1 MKTKEDEVIAL
12 RKQGLT
18 YQQIQD
24 KLNLSSVTVCRYI
37 AKNNM
42 LKRDMYPLDVINKI
56 KKLADNGAG
65 VREIAEKV
73 GIEYNLLRGLMFRK
87 KIRIN
92 KKNILKDK
100 ILSLADSL
108 TPKEIA
114 AKLGVSVD
122 YVRVVRYRGGA
133 NCSAKKL
140 RAIRAYNM
148 LNAGM
153 DIDDIAKKLKVKP
166 ITVAR
171 YIKGG
176 FYE

>member
-1 MKTKEDEVIAL
+1 MKKKEDEVISL

-24 KLNLSSVTVCRYI
+24 KLNLSSVTVCRYL
-37 AKNNM
+37 AKNKM
-42 LKRDMYPLDVINKI
+42 LKADKYPPVVIDKI
-56 KKLADNGAG
+56 KKLADDGVG
-65 VREIAEKV
+65 VRVISKKV

-92 KKNILKDK
+92 RNNNLKDK

-114 AKLGVSVD
+114 DKLSVSVD
-122 YVRVVRYRGGA
+122 YVRAVRYKNGA
-133 NCSAKKL
+133 SCSAKKL
-140 RAIRAYNM
+140 RAIRAFNM
-148 LNAGM
+148 LNNGM
-153 DIDDIAKKLKVKP
+153 DIDDIAKELMVNP
-166 ITVAR
+166 VTVER